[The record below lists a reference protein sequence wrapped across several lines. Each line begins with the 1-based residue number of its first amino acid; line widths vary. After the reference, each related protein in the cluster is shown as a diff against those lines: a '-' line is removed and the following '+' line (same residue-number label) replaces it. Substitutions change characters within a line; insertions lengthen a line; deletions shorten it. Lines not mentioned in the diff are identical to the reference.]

1 MFGQCAELMDIIMDY
16 LKPMLLLLLATLFT
30 SCRPQ
35 AVAEMPAEANNPLAQ
50 APPIEVKIAPVQKK
64 AFPLRLITTGTLQ
77 AYQQIPITIET
88 AGQVAEMQLQ
98 EGAFVQKG
106 ALLLR
111 LEDREHQLKLEQSYL
126 TLDEAD
132 VNKKDLLLSNGGQA
146 EIDTSVSPDKLKL
159 ILTLSGYDR
168 AKHAIQLATLEL
180 AKTKV
185 FAPFSGVI
193 ADVKVKPYQRL
204 NAGEELCTL
213 IDPASFEVSFKLLET
228 EALQVKLGQALLIQP
243 IALPEVRLK
252 AAVNAINPIV
262 DEQGLVGLRARL
274 SSTSTRLF
282 EGLNVKVILEK
293 RVPNQLIIPK
303 TAVVL
308 RSNKAVV
315 FSYEQAAG
323 LAKWHYV
330 TIGHENDESVT
341 IMEGLAGHET
351 IIYSGNLNLDH
362 DALVKVVE

>member
-1 MFGQCAELMDIIMDY
+1 MTVAYSMIKLI
-16 LKPMLLLLLATLFT
+16 LPLLLA
-30 SCRPQ
+30 SCLASCGPEAAQ
-35 AVAEMPAEANNPLAQ
+35 EMPAEANNPLPQ
-50 APPIEVKIAPVQKK
+50 TPPIEVKIAPVQKK
-64 AFPLRLITTGTLQ
+64 AFPLRVITTGTLQ
-77 AYQQIPITIET
+77 ASRQTPITIET
-88 AGQVAEMQLQ
+88 AGQIAEMQLQ

-111 LEDREHQLKLEQSYL
+111 LEDQEHHLKLEQSYL

-146 EIDTSVSPDKLKL
+146 EVDTSVSPEKLKL

-193 ADVKVKPYQRL
+193 ANVKVKPYQRL

-213 IDPASFEVSFKLLET
+213 IDPTSFEVSFKLLET

-243 IALPEVRLK
+243 IALPEGQLT
-252 AAVNAINPIV
+252 AAINAINPIV
-262 DEQGLVGLRARL
+262 DEQGLVSLRARL
-274 SSTSTRLF
+274 SSASIRLF
-282 EGLNVKVILEK
+282 EGQNVKVILEQQ
-293 RVPNQLIIPK
+293 VPQQLIIPK

-315 FSYEQAAG
+315 FSYEQATN

-341 IMEGLAGHET
+341 ITEGLEGHET

-362 DALVKVVE
+362 DALVKVMEK